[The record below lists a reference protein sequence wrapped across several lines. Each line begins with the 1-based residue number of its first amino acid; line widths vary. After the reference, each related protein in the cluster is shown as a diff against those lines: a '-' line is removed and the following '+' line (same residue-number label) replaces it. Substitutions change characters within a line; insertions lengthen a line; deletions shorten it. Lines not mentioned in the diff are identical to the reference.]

1 MVESRLPPPDL
12 VPSLGLCPTPLSWPR
27 KTPAQGSDAWGQSRT
42 LPGCKGGLVHSP
54 HHPTPIPWLFL
65 AAGQGEQRSAAP
77 TAPSHAWFLATA
89 GGRRARRGRFL
100 HLQGGRCCKTPGGGR
115 WGTTDR
121 CVMYTHMRSYR
132 HAPVHTWLC
141 MAPCESSHT
150 SFCAWFLTQLR
161 ACGPCACRAG
171 VNSRGAPPAWQGVGT
186 AGGAQAMPP
195 SANSCPNRPQFWHC

>member
-1 MVESRLPPPDL
+1 MPGVSPAPFLGAGGGWCIPPPTPPRSHGCSWLQDRESSARL
-12 VPSLGLCPTPLSWPR
+12 TPLP
-27 KTPAQGSDAWGQSRT
+27 
-42 LPGCKGGLVHSP
+42 
-54 HHPTPIPWLFL
+54 HPTPGFWQRQEGEGHEGAGSCISRVGD
-65 AAGQGEQRSAAP
+65 AARP
-77 TAPSHAWFLATA
+77 
-89 GGRRARRGRFL
+89 
-100 HLQGGRCCKTPGGGR
+100 PGGGR

-121 CVMYTHMRSYR
+121 CVMYTHMHSHR
-132 HAPVHTWLC
+132 HAPVHTWPC

-195 SANSCPNRPQFWHC
+195 SANSCPSRPQFWHC